1 MKKVVDICKNLMY
14 NILVNVTEYEMQ
26 DKFINENMDVL
37 HKYLLWKETILPA
50 QVLDDSVKIEAEEVE
65 TIVIQDNGEIN

>member
-1 MKKVVDICKNLMY
+1 M
-14 NILVNVTEYEMQ
+14 TEYEMQ

-50 QVLDDSVKIEAEEVE
+50 QVVTSNVDFNAEDVDYEVIGE
-65 TIVIQDNGEIN
+65 GVSGYSITEQVIKNYGIMG

>member
-1 MKKVVDICKNLMY
+1 M
-14 NILVNVTEYEMQ
+14 TEYEMQ

-65 TIVIQDNGEIN
+65 TTVIQDNGEIN

>member
-1 MKKVVDICKNLMY
+1 M
-14 NILVNVTEYEMQ
+14 TEYEMQ